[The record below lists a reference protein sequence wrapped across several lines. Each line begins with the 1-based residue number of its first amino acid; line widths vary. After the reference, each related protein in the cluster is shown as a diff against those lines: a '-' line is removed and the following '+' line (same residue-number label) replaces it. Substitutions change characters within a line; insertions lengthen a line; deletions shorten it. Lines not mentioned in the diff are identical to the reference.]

1 MKKKKWI
8 ITSVILVVFCAGLF
22 VYNHYR
28 GSSSAADPAE
38 KRREKVREY
47 EEKFSGPDFAAK
59 NGYVDDI
66 IEPCETRLRLIN
78 AIEANLGKRQ
88 ALPAK

>member
-28 GSSSAADPAE
+28 GKIVS
-38 KRREKVREY
+38 
-47 EEKFSGPDFAAK
+47 
-59 NGYVDDI
+59 
-66 IEPCETRLRLIN
+66 
-78 AIEANLGKRQ
+78 
-88 ALPAK
+88 